1 VKIYWDTS
9 ALLWY
14 YGQGRIEE
22 IVGVTRTH
30 SLAEAFSALSGAG
43 LHVRQADGSVRW
55 RRFSPRLA
63 KEVVKR
69 LHSRLEYNDL
79 TAAEIIAALE
89 RAQAN
94 AVQGGRVHDLLHA
107 VAADKAGADEL
118 WTLDRNDFGGLG
130 RAKLRNPSEDP
141 PGKPVQTES
150 A

>member
-1 VKIYWDTS
+1 
-9 ALLWY
+9 
-14 YGQGRIEE
+14 
-22 IVGVTRTH
+22 
-30 SLAEAFSALSGAG
+30 
-43 LHVRQADGSVRW
+43 
-55 RRFSPRLA
+55 LA

-89 RAQAN
+89 RAQES

-107 VAADKAGADEL
+107 VAADKAGVDEL

-130 RAKLRNPSEDP
+130 RAKLRNPFEEP
-141 PGKPVQTES
+141 PGKPAQTEN